1 MRNLISIIFFT
12 ALGFTIAACT
22 KDATSKQP
30 QYIYKAAPKDGVV
43 AKIAGREITESEVRS
58 GIENEIYEAQ
68 MNVFEIQ
75 MNKVRAMV
83 LEEFMN
89 KDPRKEGLSNDEF
102 LDQYIAKDIKVT
114 EKQIKD
120 FIIERKIPDEHI
132 NDQMNE
138 RIKQYLEVELKKE
151 AIDKWIAE
159 KTAKEP
165 IEIYLT
171 KPERPTFDVKVGNA
185 PIKGGKDAK
194 VTIVEFSDF
203 QCPFCAKGAAIMEEV
218 VKKYGNKVKV
228 AYKNYPLPFHQQA
241 RPASMA
247 ALCAGDQSEAKFWD
261 MYKRMFDDQQGLSKS
276 GLEEKA
282 KASGLN
288 MDTFKECMAEEKF
301 AAQIDQDMKE
311 GQDLGVK
318 STPTFFVNG
327 IMVTGAQ
334 PIEAFSEI
342 IDELLAQ

>member
-1 MRNLISIIFFT
+1 MRKLFTVIFL
-12 ALGFTIAACT
+12 ALAGLFIAACT

-30 QYIYKAAPKDGVV
+30 QYIFKSAPKTGVV
-43 AKIAGREITESEVRS
+43 AKIAGREITESEIRS
-58 GIENEIYEAQ
+58 GIETEIYEAE
-68 MNVFEIQ
+68 MNVFEIK

-83 LEEFMN
+83 LEEFM
-89 KDPRKEGLSNDEF
+89 KGDPRKEGISNDEF
-102 LDQYIAKDIKVT
+102 LDRYIAKDINVT

-120 FIIERKIPDEHI
+120 FIVERKIPSEHI

-165 IEIYLT
+165 VEVYMM
-171 KPERPTFDVKVGNA
+171 KPERPTFEVELGDA
-185 PIKGGKDAK
+185 PFKGGKNAK
-194 VTIVEFSDF
+194 VTIIEFSDF
-203 QCPFCAKGAAIMEEV
+203 QCPFCAKGASIMEEV

-228 AYKNYPLPFHQQA
+228 AYKNFPLPFHQQA

-247 ALCAGDQSEAKFWD
+247 ALCAGDQNEAKFWD
-261 MYKRMFDDQQGLSKS
+261 MYKRMFEDQQGLTAA
-276 GLEEKA
+276 GLEAKA
-282 KASGLN
+282 KESGLN
-288 MDTFKECMAEEKF
+288 MDKFKECMAEEKF
-301 AAQIDQDMKE
+301 AAQIERDMAQ
-311 GQDLGVK
+311 GQELGVK

-327 IMVTGAQ
+327 VMVTGAQ

-342 IDELLAQ
+342 IDEQLAQ

>member
-1 MRNLISIIFFT
+1 MRNIMSMIFISAA
-12 ALGFTIAACT
+12 ALTIVACT

-30 QYIYKAAPKDGVV
+30 QYIFKSAPKDGVL
-43 AKIAGREITESEVRS
+43 AKIAGREITEAEVRS
-58 GIENEIYEAQ
+58 GIENEIYEAE

-89 KDPRKEGLSNDEF
+89 KDPRKQGISNDEF
-102 LDQYIAKDIKVT
+102 LDRYIAKDIKVT
-114 EKQIKD
+114 DKQIKD
-120 FIIERKIPDEHI
+120 FIVERKIPNEHI

-138 RIKQYLEVELKKE
+138 RIRQYLEVELKKE

-159 KTAKEP
+159 KTQKEP
-165 IEIYLT
+165 VEIYLR
-171 KPERPTFDVKVGNA
+171 KPVRPTFDVQVGNA
-185 PIKGGKDAK
+185 PVKGGKNAK
-194 VTIVEFSDF
+194 VTIIEFSDY
-203 QCPFCAKGAAIMEEV
+203 QCPFCAKGASIMEEV
-218 VKKYGNKVKV
+218 AKKYGNKVKI
-228 AYKNYPLPFHQQA
+228 AYKNFPLPFHQQA

-261 MYKRMFDDQQGLSKS
+261 MYKRMFEDQQNLSRS
-276 GLEEKA
+276 GLEDKA
-282 KASGLN
+282 KAIGLN
-288 MDTFKECMAEEKF
+288 VDKFKECMAEEKF
-301 AAQIDQDMKE
+301 AAQIDSDMRE
-311 GQDLGVK
+311 GQELGVK

-342 IDELLAQ
+342 IDELLAN